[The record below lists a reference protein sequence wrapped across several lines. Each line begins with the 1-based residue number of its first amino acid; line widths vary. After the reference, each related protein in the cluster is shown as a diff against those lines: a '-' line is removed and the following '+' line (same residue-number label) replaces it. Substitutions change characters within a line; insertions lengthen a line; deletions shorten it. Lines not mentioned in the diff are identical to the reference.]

1 MYRGFNLNFGTTHS
15 SDFLNVSDM
24 DIESYK
30 QKMKEERRKIEGVV
44 FQKIENYTN
53 PEGTIE
59 ADKIMD
65 EWFPKENY
73 DIFLSHSHADEKL
86 AIKIAIWLKRKFNL
100 SCFIDSLVWGYSDDL
115 LREIDNKY
123 CYNEKNKT
131 YYYENRNITTSHVR
145 TMLSVSLM
153 QMIDSSE
160 CLFFLNTPNSINSLD
175 NQIQNQ
181 RLIGYNFD
189 STRSPWIFNELITA
203 SIIRKRLPDR
213 YEKLKKSELRHS
225 SGQFSA
231 LQESVVP
238 DFKYQ
243 LEGLADLI
251 QIDRNALK
259 EWHDSDFTKF
269 NNPLDTLY
277 KIKGVYHGQ

>member
-1 MYRGFNLNFGTTHS
+1 MA
-15 SDFLNVSDM
+15 
-24 DIESYK
+24 
-30 QKMKEERRKIEGVV
+30 RK
-44 FQKIENYTN
+44 
-53 PEGTIE
+53 
-59 ADKIMD
+59 
-65 EWFPKENY
+65 
-73 DIFLSHSHADEKL
+73 
-86 AIKIAIWLKRKFNL
+86 KFNL
-100 SCFIDSLVWGYSDDL
+100 RCFVDSLVWGYSDDL
-115 LREIDNKY
+115 LLEIDKEY
-123 CYNEKNKT
+123 CYNKKNKT
-131 YYYENRNITTSHVR
+131 YYYQNRNITTSHVR

-175 NQIQNQ
+175 NQIQNK
-181 RLIGYNFD
+181 RSKGYNID

-213 YEKLKKSELRHS
+213 YEKLRKGEIRHS

-251 QIDRNALK
+251 QIDRNILK
-259 EWHDSDFTKF
+259 QWHDYDGEAINS
-269 NNPLDTLY
+269 LDILY